1 MTKDAK
7 TLRNDRRKAGLTQG
21 LNSAVVQV
29 PLPSRSNQRFAAAAA
44 LEEGSPPEITEN
56 RTVTKSIPIPRVPR
70 QTSSES
76 AEDFELDQFISYK
89 QGMPVRPG
97 MRLSVRLNLV
107 DENPLNPRAFIIEDD
122 LRDFAE
128 NLRTNGQLLPASAYF
143 NTETGRFLLKEGHRR
158 RRGLQ
163 LASRPDIL
171 LEVLA
176 PTKNRL
182 QAFKEARI
190 SNTQRRSHTAYDDA
204 VRFRELL
211 EQGLVGEQSDLAPT
225 FDVSDS
231 YVSKVLSLGEMP
243 RRLLEKMVAHEG
255 LFGIATGY
263 ALCQYYRRKGE
274 GATLRLIE
282 RIVAGKL
289 TTRQVE
295 QLVRGGDET
304 ALTRVNEP
312 QRRAR
317 ALSRA
322 TITGGASGE
331 LKAFENGQLKLDVNG
346 LSDEKRDLLFARV
359 LTAFEEIDVTYR
371 APSTANAE
379 PRDIRR

>member
-21 LNSAVVQV
+21 LNSAVVQI

-176 PTKNRL
+176 PATNRL

-274 GATLRLIE
+274 GSTLRLIE

>member
-21 LNSAVVQV
+21 LNSAVVQI

-56 RTVTKSIPIPRVPR
+56 RTVTKSTPIPRMPR

-176 PTKNRL
+176 PATNRL

-274 GATLRLIE
+274 GSTLRLIE

>member
-1 MTKDAK
+1 VIK
-7 TLRNDRRKAGLTQG
+7 
-21 LNSAVVQV
+21 SATNPREPRATSFESPEDV
-29 PLPSRSNQRFAAAAA
+29 A
-44 LEEGSPPEITEN
+44 LDKF
-56 RTVTKSIPIPRVPR
+56 V
-70 QTSSES
+70 
-76 AEDFELDQFISYK
+76 SYK
-89 QGMPVRPG
+89 LGIPVRPG

-128 NLRTNGQLLPASAYF
+128 NLRANGQLLPALAYF
-143 NTETGRFLLKEGHRR
+143 NSQTGRFLLKEGHRR
-158 RRGLQ
+158 RRGLL

-176 PTKNRL
+176 PATDRL

-211 EQGLVGEQSDLAPT
+211 EQGLVREQADLAPT
-225 FDVSDS
+225 FDVNES

-243 RRLLEKMVAHEG
+243 RTLLEKMVAHES

-263 ALCQYYRRKGE
+263 ALGQYYRRKGE
-274 GATLRLIE
+274 GATHRLIE

-295 QLVRGGDET
+295 QLVRGGDES

-322 TITGGASGE
+322 TITGGATGE

-371 APSTANAE
+371 APSRANAE
-379 PRDIRR
+379 PRDLRR